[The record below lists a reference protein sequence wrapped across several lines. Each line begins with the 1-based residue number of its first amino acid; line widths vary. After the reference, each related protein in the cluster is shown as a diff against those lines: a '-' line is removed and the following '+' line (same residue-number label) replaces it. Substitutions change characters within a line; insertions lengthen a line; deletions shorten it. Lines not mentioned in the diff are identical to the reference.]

1 MIIKN
6 FCVIKFYIILKEVN
20 DILSSF
26 GSYVVPFVIVIIIF
40 AGLLKREDVFNLFI
54 SGAKDG
60 ITTAFNI
67 LPALVGLMTAVA
79 MFKASGALDL
89 LVSTFAPLGKL
100 LHFPSEVVPLA
111 LMRPISG
118 SGSLSIF
125 EYIMRTYGAD
135 SFIGRVSSVMQGS
148 TETTFYTI
156 AIYYGS
162 VNIKKTRHTIP
173 AALTAEFVGFVMSV
187 LAVRLLM

>member
-1 MIIKN
+1 
-6 FCVIKFYIILKEVN
+6 VIN
-20 DILSSF
+20 ILSSF
-26 GSYVVPFVIVIIIF
+26 GSYVVPIVIVTIIF
-40 AGLLKREDVFNLFI
+40 AGLLKGEDVFNLFI

-89 LVSTFAPLGKL
+89 LVSSFAPLGKIFN
-100 LHFPSEVVPLA
+100 FPSEVVPLA

-125 EYIMRTYGAD
+125 EHIMRTYGAD
-135 SFIGRVSSVMQGS
+135 SYIGRVASVMQGS

-162 VNIKKTRHTIP
+162 INIKKTRHTIP
-173 AALTAEFVGFVMSV
+173 AALAAEFVGFVMSV